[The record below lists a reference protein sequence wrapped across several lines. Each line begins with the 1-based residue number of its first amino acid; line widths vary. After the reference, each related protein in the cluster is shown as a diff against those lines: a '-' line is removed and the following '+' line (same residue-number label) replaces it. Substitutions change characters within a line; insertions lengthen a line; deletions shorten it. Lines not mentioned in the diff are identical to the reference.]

1 MNREPTK
8 EEIKR
13 FWEYWGFVFEEHNSR
28 FEHWWTYFAP
38 EDMLLEW
45 HEKHQKTGFPP
56 LDLNSLFRY
65 AVPKLEGF
73 RINISRTKFVVAPQ
87 WEIAI
92 YNAYKQSFEKGED
105 PALALFWALDKV
117 REANNE

>member
-65 AVPKLEGF
+65 AVPKAIDKIMARLDWSRNAAFNILFSNWRHELKNDLE
-73 RINISRTKFVVAPQ
+73 
-87 WEIAI
+87 
-92 YNAYKQSFEKGED
+92 Y
-105 PALALFWALDKV
+105 PALALFWALEKV